1 MTYPRKHQVGKQR
14 PNEYA
19 TAEDFRLVFSEGV
32 NDLYRLSFHLTRGH
46 EKAKQCF
53 DSAREDCGRAN
64 RVFKDWAHSWAKRAI
79 IQNAIRASR
88 PRPSNAGSSS
98 FAVPPCC
105 GDVPSGGDGQFE
117 FGAVL
122 ALEDF
127 ERFVFVMAVVERYSE
142 HECALLL
149 GCARRYIEQAR
160 TQALAQLT
168 NSRQSL
174 LSAEMH
180 FEEVQ
185 HVHR

>member
-1 MTYPRKHQVGKQR
+1 MTYPRKHQVGKQT

-79 IQNAIRASR
+79 IQNAIRALR

-98 FAVPPCC
+98 FAVPPAVAMYRVAAT
-105 GDVPSGGDGQFE
+105 GSSNLVPCWHLRTSN
-117 FGAVL
+117 
-122 ALEDF
+122 ALF
-127 ERFVFVMAVVERYSE
+127 S
-142 HECALLL
+142 
-149 GCARRYIEQAR
+149 
-160 TQALAQLT
+160 
-168 NSRQSL
+168 
-174 LSAEMH
+174 
-180 FEEVQ
+180 
-185 HVHR
+185 

>member
-1 MTYPRKHQVGKQR
+1 M
-14 PNEYA
+14 
-19 TAEDFRLVFSEGV
+19 
-32 NDLYRLSFHLTRGH
+32 
-46 EKAKQCF
+46 
-53 DSAREDCGRAN
+53 
-64 RVFKDWAHSWAKRAI
+64 
-79 IQNAIRASR
+79 
-88 PRPSNAGSSS
+88 
-98 FAVPPCC
+98 
-105 GDVPSGGDGQFE
+105 
-117 FGAVL
+117 L

-174 LSAEMH
+174 LPAEMH